1 MDVPIHSAAI
11 RLRRLKGFADL
22 RNLNLVAT
30 LFAGLIALQALSFL
44 MLGTG
49 RGGRGVSLVI
59 LIAHNLLALACGWIA
74 FRRARGV
81 AAVFWLLYSVS
92 LLTLLIPT
100 VFGAYDTVFQRST
113 LSASTWRVLFC
124 LYGAPILMML
134 FLPETD
140 RERTK
145 SEVFLDLFQV
155 AIVVCLTFTSLFLLP
170 VQQMVPTE
178 ALLRNISVSN
188 LENFFLLGAV
198 ALRLLFARNR
208 GTRALLLRLGF
219 FLVSCAVVTYIGNWI
234 DLHHYTTASAWFD
247 LGWALPYVA
256 AGLVALTWTAPA
268 EMPRA
273 RTP

>member
-11 RLRRLKGFADL
+11 RFRRLTGFADL

-59 LIAHNLLALACGWIA
+59 LIAHNLLALGCGWIA

-145 SEVFLDLFQV
+145 PEVFLDLFQV
-155 AIVVCLTFTSLFLLP
+155 AIVVVLTFTSLFLLP
-170 VQQMVPTE
+170 LQKLLPTD
-178 ALLRNISVSN
+178 ALLRNVSVSN
-188 LENFFLLGAV
+188 LVGAPTVHPLLWRSQPA
-198 ALRLLFARNR
+198 AS
-208 GTRALLLRLGF
+208 LGNLSRVLCGRDF
-219 FLVSCAVVTYIGNWI
+219 HRKL
-234 DLHHYTTASAWFD
+234 D
-247 LGWALPYVA
+247 
-256 AGLVALTWTAPA
+256 
-268 EMPRA
+268 
-273 RTP
+273 